1 MSAAYC
7 YRSVAYYYESAA
19 YYDKSAAYYY
29 RSATMQCIDSRL
41 QVFLQNVVCLL
52 SKTSSTYEAEAR
64 R

>member
-1 MSAAYC
+1 
-7 YRSVAYYYESAA
+7 VSAA
-19 YYDKSAAYYY
+19 YYDKGVAYYY
-29 RSATMQCIDSRL
+29 VSVTMPCKCVIDL

>member
-1 MSAAYC
+1 M
-7 YRSVAYYYESAA
+7 SAA
-19 YYDKSAAYYY
+19 YYDKGVAYYDTGVAYYY
-29 RSATMQCIDSRL
+29 VSVTMPCKCVIDL

>member
-1 MSAAYC
+1 MSTAYF
-7 YRSVAYYYESAA
+7 YRSVT
-19 YYDKSAAYYY
+19 YYDECAAYYY
-29 RSATMQCIDSRL
+29 RSATMQYKYYGL

>member
-1 MSAAYC
+1 M
-7 YRSVAYYYESAA
+7 SVAYYDESAAYYDESVA

-29 RSATMQCIDSRL
+29 RSAAMQYNLCRL
-41 QVFLQNVVCLL
+41 LVFLQIVVCLL

>member
-1 MSAAYC
+1 MSAAYFI
-7 YRSVAYYYESAA
+7 VSAA
-19 YYDKSAAYYY
+19 YFIVSVAYYY
-29 RSATMQCIDSRL
+29 RSATMQCEFEIDL